1 MCAMLTIFTPTYNRA
16 ALLPRGF
23 EALKKQSCKDF
34 VWLIVDDGSTDDTPQ
49 VVDSFRREDC
59 GFEIRYIRKENGGLH
74 TGYNAAIEA
83 MDTELAMC
91 IDSDDWV
98 AEGAVEKLL
107 TLWKQIKKE
116 DCAGIVALDAF
127 PSGETSCTIAGSGY
141 LNLNHYDTHRKWAGD
156 RKLVIRTKLYKAAAP
171 MPSFGREKNFNP
183 QYMHYKIAQD
193 YSFFVLNEVVCIV
206 DYQDAGMSAGI
217 FRQFVNS
224 PNSFAEF
231 RRMQMTMR
239 PNSRR
244 FILKSAIHYDS
255 SCILAGKPAMAVT
268 QSPYP
273 LLTGML
279 LPMGWVLA
287 WYIRYKA
294 GTLPSRY

>member
-1 MCAMLTIFTPTYNRA
+1 MSATLTIFTPAYNRA
-16 ALLPRGF
+16 KLLHRGF
-23 EALKKQSCKDF
+23 EALKQQSCKDF
-34 VWLIVDDGSTDDTPQ
+34 VWLIVDDGSTDNTEQTVRDLQ
-49 VVDSFRREDC
+49 QEDS
-59 GFEIRYIRKENGGLH
+59 GFDIRYIKKENGGLH

-98 AEGAVEKLL
+98 AEGAVEKILR
-107 TLWKQIKKE
+107 LWKQVKKE

-127 PSGETSCTIAGSGY
+127 PSGEATCTIDGSGY
-141 LNLNHYDTHRKWAGD
+141 INLNYYDTHRKWAGD
-156 RKLVIRTKLYKAAAP
+156 RKLIIRTELYKAAAP
-171 MPSFGREKNFNP
+171 MPSFGVEKNFNP

-193 YSFFVLNEVVCIV
+193 YSFYVLNEVVCIV
-206 DYQDAGMSAGI
+206 DYQDTGMSAGI
-217 FRQFVNS
+217 FRQFVDS

-239 PNSRR
+239 PNSRK

-255 SCILAGKPAMAVT
+255 SCILAGKPGMAVSE
-268 QSPYP
+268 SPYP
-273 LLTGML
+273 WLTGIL

-287 WYIRYKA
+287 KYIV
-294 GTLPSRY
+294 SRTKH